1 MNANQVANERRA
13 SRRRKAVSWYKT
25 GYDIGRMVAG
35 APGYRAVLP
44 ALGMTGS
51 QIKDW
56 LDGLL
61 DCLADHQAT
70 VSAVNT
76 SIDIRSALRGAAEFD
91 ENAQTYK
98 GAKITCDPSLFPDKR
113 VEVVIG

>member
-1 MNANQVANERRA
+1 MNANQVAKERRA
-13 SRRRKAVSWYKT
+13 SRWRKAVSWYKT
-25 GYDIGRMVAG
+25 GYDIGRMVAS

-61 DCLADHQAT
+61 DCLADHKAT
-70 VSAVNT
+70 VAAVRT
-76 SIDIRSALRGAAEFD
+76 SIDIRPALKGAAEYD
-91 ENAQTYK
+91 ENAGTYK
-98 GAKITCDPSLFPDKR
+98 GAKITCDPSLYPDKR
-113 VEVVIG
+113 VEVVVG

>member
-1 MNANQVANERRA
+1 MNGNQVADERRA
-13 SRRRKAVSWYKT
+13 SRWRKAVSWYKT

-44 ALGMTGS
+44 ALGMTDS
-51 QIKDW
+51 EIKDW

-61 DCLADHQAT
+61 DCLADQQAT
-70 VSAVNT
+70 VAAVKT
-76 SIDIRSALRGAAEFD
+76 SIDIRPALNGAAEYD
-91 ENAQTYK
+91 QNAGTYK
-98 GAKITCDPSLFPDKR
+98 GAKITFDPSLFPDNR